1 MIGLV
6 TNVLEINPNPLGC
19 IILHRVHF
27 KTLAILGVETIEEV
41 HHLIQTSRDQI
52 FQGFK
57 THLLETNDLR
67 FITNLIVGFD
77 LNDLHFVLHLGV
89 VQEGQIHPHLA
100 VVLAGQMNLHSGM
113 IDLIREVHLMDNSL
127 HSNLLQCIE
136 GDLQCP
142 EIWTREVLNSL
153 I

>member
-6 TNVLEINPNPLGC
+6 INDREINRNRLGC

-27 KTLAILGVETIEEV
+27 KILAILGVETIEEV
-41 HHLIQTSRDQI
+41 HHLIQISRDQI
-52 FQGFK
+52 SQGFK
-57 THLLETNDLR
+57 TRLLETNDLR

-77 LNDLHFVLHLGV
+77 LKDLHFVLHLGV
-89 VQEGQIHPHLA
+89 VQEGQIHPHLE
-100 VVLAGQMNLHSGM
+100 VVLEGQMNLHSGM
-113 IDLIREVHLMDNSL
+113 IDLIGEVHLMDNSL
-127 HSNLLQCIE
+127 HNNLPQCIE

-142 EIWTREVLNSL
+142 EMRNKEVLNSL